1 MKDEINIFYNWED
14 EKIYVKIPEPKPTHY
29 QLQNLPGKILQEDT
43 HDRGL
48 HDFDLSGLKDGIY
61 FVLVSQDNIIRS
73 KKIVKGY
80 HP

>member
-1 MKDEINIFYNWED
+1 MKEDITIFYNLED
-14 EKIYVKIPEPKPTHY
+14 EKIYVRVPIAKETHY
-29 QLQNLPGKILQEDT
+29 QLQNLPGKVLQEAT
-43 HDRGL
+43 HDKNL

-61 FVLVSQDNIIRS
+61 FIIIEQEGLIKS